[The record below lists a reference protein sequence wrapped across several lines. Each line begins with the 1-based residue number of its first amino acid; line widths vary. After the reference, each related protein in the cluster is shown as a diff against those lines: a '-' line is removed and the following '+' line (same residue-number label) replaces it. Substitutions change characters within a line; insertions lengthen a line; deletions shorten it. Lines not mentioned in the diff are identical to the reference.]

1 MPYRNGGRQL
11 HIGGWGG
18 LAAGQGH
25 TGIYLNRCPIS
36 TIFSLTPVQYRHAHI
51 DEDTGIRCFDQLLKE
66 MGRHN
71 EGEQKVWHGRYVRR
85 SIGVRKGRGMCSAG
99 FHSLSAGAE
108 CAALD
113 SLSAGVDGI

>member
-1 MPYRNGGRQL
+1 MHIMPYRNGGRQL

-66 MGRHN
+66 MGRHD
-71 EGEQKVWHGRYVRR
+71 EGERKVWHGRYGAV
-85 SIGVRKGRGMCSAG
+85 SASG
-99 FHSLSAGAE
+99 KGAE
-108 CAALD
+108 CAARD
-113 SLSAGVDGI
+113 SIP